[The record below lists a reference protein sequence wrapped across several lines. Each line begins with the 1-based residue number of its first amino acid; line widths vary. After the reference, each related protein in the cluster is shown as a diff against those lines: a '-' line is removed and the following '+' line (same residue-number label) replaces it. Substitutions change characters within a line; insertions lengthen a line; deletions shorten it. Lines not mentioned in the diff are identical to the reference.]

1 MKLSFRDAKLLIEQ
15 RRSVYPKSFETDKV
29 SREELEQLLEVAR
42 FAPNHKNTQP
52 WHFVVY
58 RGDSLEA
65 LIEKQI
71 AELFDQKGETEETL
85 LKAEKMRLKSKQTTA
100 LIAVVMKRDIQQ
112 RIPAFEEEW
121 AVACAVQNMLLIAPT
136 LNIGAYWSTGN
147 TNSLVMRSELGLEEN
162 DRHMGWL
169 FVGKYAGEIPFRK
182 ERKLLGDFTEW
193 KG

>member
-15 RRSVYPKSFETDKV
+15 RRSVYPKSFEADEV
-29 SREELEQLLEVAR
+29 SREDLEQLLEVAR

-58 RGDSLEA
+58 RGQSLEA

-71 AELFDQKGETEETL
+71 VELFDKKGETEETL
-85 LKAEKMRLKSKQTTA
+85 MKAEKMRLKSKQTA
-100 LIAVVMKRDIQQ
+100 AMIAVVMKRDAQE

-136 LNIGAYWSTGN
+136 LNMGAYWSTGN
-147 TNSLVMRSELGLEEN
+147 TNSKVMRKELDLEEN

-169 FVGKYAGEIPFRK
+169 FVGKYTGDIPFRK
-182 ERKLLGDFTEW
+182 ERKRVEEFTFW

>member
-1 MKLSFRDAKLLIEQ
+1 MKLSFLEVQHLIEQ
-15 RRSVYPKSFETDKV
+15 RRSIYPKSFDSEQV
-29 SREELEQLLEVAR
+29 SEGELKALLEAAR

-58 RGDSLEA
+58 RGKSLEA
-65 LIEKQI
+65 IIEKQI
-71 AELFDQKGETEETL
+71 AQLYDLKGETEETIK
-85 LKAEKMRLKSKQTTA
+85 KAEKMRLKGQLTTA
-100 LIAVVMKRDIQQ
+100 MIAVVMKRDEQQ

-147 TNSLVMRSELGLEEN
+147 TDTFEMRTELALDEE

-169 FVGKYAGEIPFRK
+169 FVGRYFGETPFRK
-182 ERKLLGDFTEW
+182 ERKSVEGFTVW
-193 KG
+193 KD